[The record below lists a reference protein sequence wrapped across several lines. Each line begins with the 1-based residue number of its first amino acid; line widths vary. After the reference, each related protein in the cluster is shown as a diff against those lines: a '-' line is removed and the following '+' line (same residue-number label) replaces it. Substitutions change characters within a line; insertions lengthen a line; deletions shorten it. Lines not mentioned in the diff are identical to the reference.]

1 MHRVRSIP
9 AASLALALLLA
20 LLAGCGNGCGTVS
33 TRGSSDQE
41 GTAAPGFELASVDG
55 SVISFD
61 EVRGNQATLID
72 FWATWCA
79 PCIRE
84 MPQLQAI
91 YNKYRH
97 KGFAVV
103 GIACDSDEEKV
114 PEVVKE
120 RGVSYVNLIGNEEVT
135 AAYKVQGYPTLFL
148 LDAEG
153 RIVERFD
160 GAISAARLDGYIR
173 DALEASSAPTS
184 SEG

>member
-9 AASLALALLLA
+9 AASLALVLLLTP
-20 LLAGCGNGCGTVS
+20 LAGCGTVS
-33 TRGSSDQE
+33 TRGSSEQE
-41 GTAAPGFELASVDG
+41 GTAAPAFELASVDG

-61 EVRGNQATLID
+61 EVRGHQATLID

-114 PEVVKE
+114 PDVVKE

-160 GAISAARLDGYIR
+160 GAISAAKLDTYVQG
-173 DALEASSAPTS
+173 ALEASSAPTS
-184 SEG
+184 DEG

>member
-20 LLAGCGNGCGTVS
+20 LVAAGSSGCGTVS

-41 GTAAPGFELASVDG
+41 GTTAPAFELASVEG
-55 SVISFD
+55 SATSLD
-61 EVRGNQATLID
+61 EVRGAQVTLLD

-84 MPQLQAI
+84 MPHLQAI

-97 KGFAVV
+97 KGFSVV

-120 RGVSYVNLIGNEEVT
+120 RGVTYVNLIGDEEVT

-148 LDAEG
+148 LDADG

-160 GAISAARLDGYIR
+160 GAVSAQKLDGFIR
-173 DALEASSAPTS
+173 DALESSSAPAS
-184 SEG
+184 DEG